1 MFVFSLGVNFLISK
15 SIRVKYREIKGFFM
29 FVYFVNLFYK
39 PIYIYRKF
47 FLVVLSCRVYRHFAC
62 I

>member
-39 PIYIYRKF
+39 PIYI
-47 FLVVLSCRVYRHFAC
+47 
-62 I
+62 